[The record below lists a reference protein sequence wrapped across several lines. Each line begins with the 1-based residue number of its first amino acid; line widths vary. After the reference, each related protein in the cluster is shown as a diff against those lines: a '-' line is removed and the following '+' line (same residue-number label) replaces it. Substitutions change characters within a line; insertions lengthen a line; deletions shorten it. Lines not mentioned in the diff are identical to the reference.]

1 VDLEVGRFEPRCP
14 RCDRD
19 MVPDMV
25 GEDAPLDPR
34 STYAAT
40 TAAQEF
46 LVSAWA
52 RQTGGVAWSL
62 GYHNVYGPVQIHP
75 VDRLQGDHDLDATE
89 VEQRGG
95 VDRVDLVEV
104 ASTSTDR
111 LFCFVAECRSEC
123 TEHARAPVGARR
135 ATQGDDDRART
146 EPCTART
153 ASPSPVEVAVNGASL
168 PRGRVCSPQVLAA
181 STTRCRYRGP
191 RPSPG
196 AGGHPYVGAP
206 TPLVMGTFTAL
217 RSRPEDRR
225 PWMSGSSG

>member
-62 GYHNVYGPVQIHP
+62 GDHNVYGPRMP
-75 VDRLQGDHDLDATE
+75 RDTPYAGAPSTFRSALARGEAPALLEDGR
-89 VEQRGG
+89 QRG
-95 VDRVDLVEV
+95 D
-104 ASTSTDR
+104 
-111 LFCFVAECRSEC
+111 FV
-123 TEHARAPVGARR
+123 
-135 ATQGDDDRART
+135 
-146 EPCTART
+146 
-153 ASPSPVEVAVNGASL
+153 
-168 PRGRVCSPQVLAA
+168 QVLDVW
-181 STTRCRYRGP
+181 R
-191 RPSPG
+191 
-196 AGGHPYVGAP
+196 
-206 TPLVMGTFTAL
+206 
-217 RSRPEDRR
+217 
-225 PWMSGSSG
+225 